1 MVSRKWFRSLLTVLG
16 LYAAAAL
23 LIGYF
28 GVNAY
33 TGNHGLKAQQDIDQQ
48 IAELTIERD
57 RLKARAR
64 PTGSA
69 AWRCCNPERLDPDM
83 VDERARA
90 ILNYPHPRELTF
102 IAQAAA

>member
-1 MVSRKWFRSLLTVLG
+1 MVSRKRFRSFLTILA
-16 LYAAAAL
+16 LYAGAAL

-28 GVNAY
+28 SINAY

-57 RLKARAR
+57 RLRLERSQWQRRVALLQS
-64 PTGSA
+64 GS
-69 AWRCCNPERLDPDM
+69 LDPDM

-90 ILNYPHPRELTF
+90 ILNYLHPRELTF
-102 IAQAAA
+102 MLPRR